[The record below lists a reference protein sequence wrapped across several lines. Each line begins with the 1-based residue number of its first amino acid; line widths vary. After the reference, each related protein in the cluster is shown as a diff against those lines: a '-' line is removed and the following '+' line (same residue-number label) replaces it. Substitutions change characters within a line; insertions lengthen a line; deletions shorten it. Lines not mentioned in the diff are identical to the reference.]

1 MKFSQRVGLG
11 VRRVLGVLAVLT
23 VLGAAP
29 QIAGASSGVVQVV
42 LGGVKHVAARGSILR
57 LSVGNSDVA
66 EISPVG
72 STEILIKG
80 KQIGSTTLMV
90 WSREGNQAS
99 YTIQVVPDA
108 EEVSEALKALFPGE
122 PLSAQM
128 AGTTLVVRGQVT
140 GPDVVAAVDSWLASY
155 RGSLGKE
162 GARLTMLNRVELPPR
177 QQVQLEVRF
186 AEVSRTAM
194 RKFGMSLVGQYQ
206 GHTGG
211 VFGPQ
216 AGFPDYSKL
225 AATHRGLGPLPL
237 PVTLGEIG
245 APMSESMGVLF
256 MTDPLMELPFHALI
270 SVLSSRGMAKTLSE
284 PTLVALSGQ
293 KANFLVGG
301 EFPVPIPLGFNQVS
315 IEYKKFGVQL
325 QFEPVVLKDKAI
337 QLKVGTTVSDLDF
350 TRTIQ
355 LQSVAVPSL
364 TSRTSETTVR
374 LRAGQSF
381 AIAGLLSD
389 KMRTTVDK
397 VPLLGDIPVLG
408 MLFRSKQYQREETEL
423 IVLVTANLVEPQDS
437 RRVPPLPGEDV
448 ISDPN
453 DFELFLMGWGEV
465 DRPVRSKRGS
475 RPAGRVG
482 FRK

>member
-1 MKFSQRVGLG
+1 MFSERAGLG
-11 VRRVLGVLAVLT
+11 ARRAVVAL
-23 VLGAAP
+23 VFAALLGAAP
-29 QIAGASSGVVQVV
+29 GVADASSSGVVQVV

-72 STEILIKG
+72 ATEILIKG
-80 KQIGSTTLMV
+80 KRIGSTTLMV
-90 WSREGNQAS
+90 WSREGDKAS

-108 EEVSEALKALFPGE
+108 EEISQSLKDVFVGE
-122 PLSAQM
+122 TLSAEM
-128 AGTTLVVRGQVT
+128 AGTTLVVRGQVS
-140 GPDVVAAVDSWLASY
+140 GPEAAAGVESWLASY
-155 RGSLGKE
+155 RASLGQD
-162 GARLTMLNRVELPPR
+162 GARMTVLNRVQLPPL

-186 AEVSRTAM
+186 AEVSRAAM
-194 RKFGMSLVGQYQ
+194 RKFGMSLIGQYQ
-206 GHTGG
+206 GHTAGL
-211 VFGPQ
+211 FGPQ

-225 AATHRGLGPLPL
+225 AETDFGLGAIPMQ
-237 PVTLGEIG
+237 
-245 APMSESMGVLF
+245 APMAESMGILV
-256 MTDPLMELPFHALI
+256 MSDPLMELPFHALL

-293 KANFLVGG
+293 KANFIVGG

-325 QFEPVVLKDKAI
+325 QFEPVVLKDNAI
-337 QLKVGTTVSDLDF
+337 QMKVGATVSDLDF
-350 TRTIQ
+350 TRTIR

-364 TSRTSETTVR
+364 TTRSSETTVR
-374 LRAGQSF
+374 LRTGQSF

-397 VPLLGDIPVLG
+397 IPLLGDIPVLG

-423 IVLVTANLVEPQDS
+423 IVVITANLVEPQDS
-437 RRVPPLPGEDV
+437 KRMPPLPGEDV

-465 DRPVRSKRGS
+465 DRPIRSRQAA